1 MKGCVFLNKKE
12 MNQNNK
18 NHPKQNRF
26 SRFIVDENENN
37 NTDIFQE
44 PEKNDNKAENIIPDN
59 KKISRS
65 KKRNKKAERPV
76 TKAEIAR
83 NKRLKARSTYTL
95 ALSVKCVA
103 YAALVALIYIG
114 SMKAYSFGSAIFDEK
129 GVEEEGKDVVVT
141 IPAGAS
147 VSEVAVI
154 LKENGLI
161 KDEKIFNI
169 QARLFEGK
177 FYSGTFNLKTSY
189 GAEKIIDILSVAPE
203 TKSVSE

>member
-1 MKGCVFLNKKE
+1 MKGCVFLNKSE

-18 NHPKQNRF
+18 NYVKKSRF
-26 SRFIVDENENN
+26 SKFIVDENENN
-37 NTDIFQE
+37 NTDIFQTLE
-44 PEKNDNKAENIIPDN
+44 ENDNKSEDIIPDN
-59 KKISRS
+59 KKVSGS
-65 KKRNKKAERPV
+65 KNKKAKRHV
-76 TKAEIAR
+76 TKEEIAR

-103 YAALVALIYIG
+103 YAALIALIYIG
-114 SMKAYSFGSAIFDEK
+114 SIKAYSFGAAIFDEK

-147 VSEVAVI
+147 VSEVASI

-169 QARLFEGK
+169 QAKLFEGK

-189 GAEKIIDILSVAPE
+189 SAEKIIEILSVVPE
-203 TKSVSE
+203 TESVSE